1 MTNKFATRFRP
12 PKSKGLKCGPTMT
25 DGSFESECR
34 IDRILYKYTHN
45 LPLAQWQMKRTEG
58 MFADVTQVPKDP
70 AEAHEWAN
78 RMDNLF
84 ASLPAEIRRE
94 YKDDVGNFVT
104 AIQNDVDAVHKRC
117 DELLEMHAEKL
128 NPEVAKIRRLA
139 KIVKSEFETPVNKEN
154 TNNETPPPVAS

>member
-1 MTNKFATRFRP
+1 MAIKFATRFRP

-25 DGSFESECR
+25 DGSFEAECR

-70 AEAHEWAN
+70 AEAHEWAL

-104 AIQNDVDAVHKRC
+104 AIQNDVNAVHKRC
-117 DELLEMHAEKL
+117 DELLEIHAEKL

-139 KIVKSEFETPVNKEN
+139 KIVKSEFDAPINKEIN
-154 TNNETPPPVAS
+154 DETPPPVAS